1 MSSPFRPLVQG
12 ILAGIL
18 VCQSTGCTGWHTVPE
33 AGAAALVEQR
43 HPDRVRLRLRSGEQL
58 VLQDPAAAGDTIL
71 GVVHRDTARIADG
84 DVTSVAVRRF
94 SPGRT
99 VLLTLGIAGLTVGI
113 ACVLA
118 CGFGTVGLG
127 Y

>member
-1 MSSPFRPLVQG
+1 MSSLSRPLVQG
-12 ILAGIL
+12 VLAGIL
-18 VCQSTGCTGWHTVPE
+18 VCQSTGCNGWHTIPE
-33 AGAAALVEQR
+33 VGATALVEQR
-43 HPDRVRLRLRSGEQL
+43 RPDRVRLRLRSGEQL
-58 VLQDPAAAGDTIL
+58 VLQHPAVAGDTL
-71 GVVHRDTARIADG
+71 VGVVHRDTVRIAG
-84 DVTSVAVRRF
+84 RDVTSVAVRRF